1 MQACKFSLSRRNF
14 GIRLSNGLVTSL
26 GAVWWGDAVAA
37 PVSVTVRNSQ
47 LKVLK
52 ELRTRDDLKQ
62 FQHHWDARKATQQT
76 TKTLNDWSFTLDV
89 VTNGRAQRWMYQSD
103 GTMALVALNTQPVY
117 QIANPSQFNTL
128 IGAPKY

>member
-1 MQACKFSLSRRNF
+1 MQACKFSLNRRDF
-14 GIRLSNGLVTSL
+14 GVRLSSGLTAGL
-26 GAVWWGDAVAA
+26 GVAWWSEAVAA
-37 PVSVTVRNSQ
+37 PTTVTVRNSQ

-52 ELRTRDDLKQ
+52 ELRTRDDLIQ
-62 FQHHWDARKATQQT
+62 FQRHWDARKATQQT

-103 GTMALVALNTQPVY
+103 GTMALVDLNTQPIY
-117 QIANPSQFNTL
+117 QVANPGQFNIL